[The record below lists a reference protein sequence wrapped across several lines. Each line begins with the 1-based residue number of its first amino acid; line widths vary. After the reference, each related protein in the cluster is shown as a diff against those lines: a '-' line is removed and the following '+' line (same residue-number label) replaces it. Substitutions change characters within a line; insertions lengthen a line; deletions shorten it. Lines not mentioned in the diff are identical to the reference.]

1 MGDRRFVISIHI
13 LVLLA
18 DSNEEWLSSDYL
30 AGSMNINP
38 VLVRKELSNLRK
50 HGFILSKEGKN
61 GGSMLAKSAK
71 EILISDVYKIVS
83 PQTLLG
89 NSLASPNPKCP
100 IGRQI
105 NEHLK
110 DLNLEAEEFMIKQL
124 SNQTLADFVKKFK

>member
-1 MGDRRFVISIHI
+1 MGDRRFSISIHI

-18 DSNEEWLSSDYL
+18 DSDEEWLSSDYL

-61 GGSMLAKSAK
+61 GGSMLAKSAD
-71 EILISDVYKIVS
+71 EILLSEVYRVVS
-83 PQTLLG
+83 SQTLLG

-110 DLNLEAEEFMIKQL
+110 DLNLEAEKFMIEQL
-124 SNQTLADFVKKFK
+124 SNQTVADFIKKFK

>member
-61 GGSMLAKSAK
+61 GGSMLAKPAD
-71 EILISDVYKIVS
+71 EILLSEVYRVVS
-83 PQTLLG
+83 SQTLLG

-110 DLNLEAEEFMIKQL
+110 DLNLEAEKFMIEQL
-124 SNQTLADFVKKFK
+124 SNQTVADFIKKFK